1 MSVMIAELYDALK
14 EAGASEEKS
23 RAAAKALAEYENR
36 FNKIDS
42 ELQLMK
48 WMLGGCL
55 ALSGTTVGL
64 LLSIAFKGVKASV

>member
-1 MSVMIAELYDALK
+1 MIAELYDALK
-14 EAGASEEKS
+14 EAGASEDKS

-36 FNKIDS
+36 FNKIDA
-42 ELQLMK
+42 ELQPMK

-64 LLSIAFKGVKASV
+64 LLNIAFKGIKIAS

>member
-14 EAGASEEKS
+14 EAGASEDKS

-36 FNKIDS
+36 FNKIDA

-64 LLSIAFKGVKASV
+64 LLNIAFKG